1 MRIEM
6 RMRLA
11 DDGVVPARHGSVV
24 SGAALG
30 FNARLAF
37 AGLFVEELHERFVCV
52 VVEVVDF
59 VAFSQ

>member
-11 DDGVVPARHGSVV
+11 DDGVVPTGH
-24 SGAALG
+24 SGVIRRAALG
-30 FNARLAF
+30 FHPRLAF
-37 AGLFVEELHERFVCV
+37 AGLFVEELHQRFVCV

-59 VAFSQ
+59 VAFG